1 VVVGTGG
8 YGSKRRGSAYEAAQ
22 AAPRADGADLCA
34 QEEWAKEAKKV
45 DEQRLMAPR
54 WGLQE
59 VLPR

>member
-1 VVVGTGG
+1 MVVGTGG

-34 QEEWAKEAKKV
+34 QEEWAKEGKKV

-54 WGLQE
+54 RGL
-59 VLPR
+59 